1 MALSVFSRYRSLP
14 VIDVDGRRTI
24 AHRPPPDRQAVSSDG
39 AAEHVVVGGETLDM
53 LAARYY
59 GREELWWRI
68 ADANPLALLFQLA
81 PGNRLLIPA
90 LRVATS
96 TTTRR

>member
-1 MALSVFSRYRSLP
+1 MPGSSFSRYRDVA
-14 VIDVDGRRTI
+14 VIEVDGRRALAQRTQ
-24 AHRPPPDRQAVSSDG
+24 RLPLSVSG

-68 ADANPLALLFQLA
+68 ADANPTRCLFDLL
-81 PGNRLLIPA
+81 PGDRLLIPP
-90 LRVATS
+90 LRVATNTGPRS
-96 TTTRR
+96 